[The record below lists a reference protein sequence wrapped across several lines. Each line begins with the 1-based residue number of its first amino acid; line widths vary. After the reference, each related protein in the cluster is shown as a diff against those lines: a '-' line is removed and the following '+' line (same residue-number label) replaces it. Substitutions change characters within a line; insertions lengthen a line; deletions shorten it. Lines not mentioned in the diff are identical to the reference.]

1 MASAMFC
8 LITHACAC
16 PTGQYPAD
24 PAPHACHTCPQ
35 HTTTFGPPGSALS
48 LHDCK
53 CEAGFLCMY
62 YKQVHATVT
71 LNSTLSDFENDHAG
85 VRTNFLSGVA
95 AAAGVQAAQVHIHF
109 VVIHLNHRRRRH
121 LLSHSGTGVRVGLM
135 VSGASTDEA
144 LARLR
149 SHLTRMSLH
158 PQSWEVERRILVLAI
173 PTGRI

>member
-1 MASAMFC
+1 
-8 LITHACAC
+8 
-16 PTGQYPAD
+16 
-24 PAPHACHTCPQ
+24 
-35 HTTTFGPPGSALS
+35 
-48 LHDCK
+48 
-53 CEAGFLCMY
+53 MY

-121 LLSHSGTGVRVGLM
+121 LLSHAGTGVRVGLM